1 MIQFIVVLLVGVLF
15 YELYWKRRNLPPG
28 PTPLPFIGN
37 LVTLQL
43 HEPGYAAF
51 EMWREKYGPIFTY
64 WIGYLPFVIVS
75 DYQTMKDT
83 FVKDGDAYAGKFTL
97 PEINDVFRGGSY
109 GVLETSGEQWREH
122 RRFTLHVLK
131 DLGLS
136 KNVMEERILL
146 EVEDMTKQLSEAKGK
161 EVDIAEVID
170 VNVGSVINQLLFGY
184 RFGQEHL
191 DEFHKLKVMIKRQF
205 TEFCAPTAAPMFILP
220 ISRKFPY
227 FKALWQKFLENRDA
241 FYGFFDRQIDAHRK
255 DLDFDSEE
263 ATDYVEAFLKEQKR
277 REANGDHESFSHKQ
291 LQNMCLDLW
300 IAGME
305 TTSNTLAWS
314 VVYML
319 NFPDIQAKV
328 QEELDREIG
337 SSRQITTTDKNQLVY
352 TNAVINEVQR
362 LANLVPVNLFHQ
374 TTRDV
379 QMGPYHLPAGTG
391 VVAQIST
398 VLYDK
403 EVFPEPMTFNPSRFI
418 DEDGTL
424 KRIDELIPF
433 SIGKRQC
440 LGEGLA
446 RMELFL
452 FFSNL
457 LNRFEMC
464 SVDSGKPPS
473 MEKKFGMTMKPQPFH
488 CVAKLRHH

>member
-43 HEPGYAAF
+43 HEPGYTAF

-161 EVDIAEVID
+161 EVDIALRISWQRKSYPVIS
-170 VNVGSVINQLLFGY
+170 NSAIWNIIIFNSY
-184 RFGQEHL
+184 
-191 DEFHKLKVMIKRQF
+191 
-205 TEFCAPTAAPMFILP
+205 
-220 ISRKFPY
+220 SR
-227 FKALWQKFLENRDA
+227 FLENRDA

-314 VVYML
+314 VIYML

-403 EVFPEPMTFNPSRFI
+403 EVFPEPLTFNPSRFI
-418 DEDGTL
+418 DEDANL

-433 SIGKRQC
+433 SVGKRQC

-457 LNRFEMC
+457 LNRFELC
-464 SVDSGKPPS
+464 SVDSEKPPS

-488 CVAKLRHH
+488 CVAKSRHH

>member
-1 MIQFIVVLLVGVLF
+1 MIQFIVALLVGVLF

-37 LVTLQL
+37 LVTVQF
-43 HEPGYAAF
+43 HEPGYTAF

-97 PEINDVFRGGSY
+97 PEVNDVFR
-109 GVLETSGEQWREH
+109 VETSGEQWREH
-122 RRFTLHVLK
+122 RRFALHVLK

-136 KNVMEERILL
+136 KNVMEER
-146 EVEDMTKQLSEAKGK
+146 EM
-161 EVDIAEVID
+161 ID

-184 RFGQEHL
+184 RFDQEHL
-191 DEFHKLKVMIKRQF
+191 DEFLKLKVMIKRQF
-205 TEFCAPTAAPMFILP
+205 TEFCAPAAAAMFILP
-220 ISRKFPY
+220 ISRKLPY
-227 FKALWQKFLENRDA
+227 FKTLWQKFLENRDA
-241 FYGFFDRQIDAHRK
+241 FYGFFDRQIDAHKK
-255 DLDFDSEE
+255 DLDYDSEE

-300 IAGME
+300 FAGME

-403 EVFPEPMTFNPSRFI
+403 EVFPEPLTFNPSRFI

-457 LNRFEMC
+457 LNRFELC
-464 SVDSGKPPS
+464 PVDSEKPPS